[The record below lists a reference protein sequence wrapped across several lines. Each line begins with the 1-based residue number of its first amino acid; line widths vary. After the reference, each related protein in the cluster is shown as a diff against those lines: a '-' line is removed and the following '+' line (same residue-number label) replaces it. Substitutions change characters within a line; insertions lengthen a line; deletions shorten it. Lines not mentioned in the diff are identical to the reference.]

1 MFHIDQQSRVPIYEQ
16 LFRQVLSLAASG
28 LLEENQQMPSV
39 RQLASDLGIN
49 PNTVQKAYRELE
61 REGLIYSV
69 PGRGSFLTST
79 DIHERHF
86 TAELQAKLEEGI
98 ELALKS
104 GFSADEIQKIFERAL
119 AQAVAERAAQGF
131 PGSLADDS
139 GRDRKA
145 ESNAKSA
152 DPDSRVLA
160 EE

>member
-86 TAELQAKLEEGI
+86 AEELQEKLQEAI

-104 GFSADEIQKIFERAL
+104 GFSEDDIRKIFERAL
-119 AQAVAERAAQGF
+119 DKAAEQLAAQGF
-131 PGSLADDS
+131 PASLTDEQETHES
-139 GRDRKA
+139 A
-145 ESNAKSA
+145 EPEAKSTNSNSA
-152 DPDSRVLA
+152 V
-160 EE
+160 